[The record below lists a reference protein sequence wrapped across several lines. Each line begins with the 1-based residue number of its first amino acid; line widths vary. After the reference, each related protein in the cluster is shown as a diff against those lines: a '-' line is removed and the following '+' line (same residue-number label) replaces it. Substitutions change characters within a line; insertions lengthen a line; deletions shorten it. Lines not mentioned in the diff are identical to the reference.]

1 MTVAN
6 MAVDDPDASASP
18 LDEEARAWVRHLSS
32 GRATGRDARLL
43 RQWCALSEPHREAFA
58 RARQEWHDIGGIAAT
73 YQRLFPLSAAAPR
86 RVAAAATGPDPRRR
100 WLLGAGLSAAG
111 AAAVVAAIHP
121 PLALWPSWSELSA
134 DYRTGTGQ
142 QARVALSEQV
152 EITLNTQTS
161 LAVQAAGSSEG
172 SDRIRLIAGEASI
185 QRGPGARPVELMAGS
200 GRILPGVGGVEVR
213 RVDGRCSV
221 TCTEGRAEVLH
232 AAGSV
237 ALREGERVWYGPEGL
252 AAAVP
257 VDMEQALAWRRG
269 VVVFRG
275 TPMAEAVAEI
285 NRYRAG
291 RVVLV
296 NDALASRRLSGH
308 FRISA
313 LDEAIVQIQKL
324 FGASVTRLPGGVV
337 VLA

>member
-1 MTVAN
+1 

-18 LDEEARAWVRHLSS
+18 LDEEARAWVRRLSS
-32 GRATGRDARLL
+32 GKATGRDARLL
-43 RQWCALSEPHREAFA
+43 RQWCALSELHREAFA

-86 RVAAAATGPDPRRR
+86 PVAAAAAAAWPDPRRR

-111 AAAVVAAIHP
+111 AAAVAAAIHP

-172 SDRIRLIAGEASI
+172 RDRIRLIAGEVSI
-185 QRGPGARPVELMAGS
+185 QRGPGARPVELLADS
-200 GRILPGVGGVEVR
+200 GRIVPGVGGVEVR
-213 RVDGRCSV
+213 RVDGRCRV

-232 AAGSV
+232 AAGGSV
-237 ALREGERVWYGPEGL
+237 ALREGERVWYGPAGL
-252 AAAVP
+252 AAAVS

-275 TPMAEAVAEI
+275 TPMTEAVAEI

-296 NDALASRRLSGH
+296 GEALASRRLSGH

-313 LDEAIVQIQKL
+313 LDEAIVQIQTL